1 MSVCKLS
8 VYDIIIE
15 IMNIIEI
22 FLTGFSLSLDAVAI
36 AVAAGALHKITPRH
50 ALKIALFFGG
60 FQMFMPIL
68 GWLSGLWFSGYLT
81 SYGNIIGFVLL
92 FSVGMKMFLETFKKE
107 TKDEIKKERHLA
119 ETKTLTIMAIATSID
134 ALVVGITFNFV
145 SVIIPVAV
153 CVIGAVTFA
162 LSLAA
167 IYVGEK
173 FKRIIG
179 NEIEW
184 LGGLVLVG
192 LSIKILLS

>member
-1 MSVCKLS
+1 
-8 VYDIIIE
+8 
-15 IMNIIEI
+15 
-22 FLTGFSLSLDAVAI
+22 
-36 AVAAGALHKITPRH
+36 
-50 ALKIALFFGG
+50 
-60 FQMFMPIL
+60 
-68 GWLSGLWFSGYLT
+68 
-81 SYGNIIGFVLL
+81 
-92 FSVGMKMFLETFKKE
+92 
-107 TKDEIKKERHLA
+107 
-119 ETKTLTIMAIATSID
+119 MAIATSID